1 MSIMSTGSDAK
12 FRRAFD
18 AHFAAMNR
26 YCLRRVA
33 IDDVN
38 DVVAEVFAVAW
49 RKVDRMPEGEDT
61 LPWLYRVAHHEI
73 SNRRRSRRRFRAL
86 VVKLDGQAVHPEA
99 GPESVIVRSS
109 ELDHLLDALRTLRPG
124 EQEVL
129 LLHTH
134 EDLDYSQLSVAL
146 DCSPD
151 AARKRLTRAIRR
163 LRKAADIPEPRPAAS
178 AFRAIEEG
186 GDQ

>member
-1 MSIMSTGSDAK
+1 MVSTASDAR

-18 AHFAAMNR
+18 AYFDAISR
-26 YCLRRVA
+26 YCLRRLPV
-33 IDDVN
+33 DDVN

-49 RKVDRMPEGEDT
+49 RKVDKMPDGDDT

-86 VVKLDGQAVHPEA
+86 VAKLDGQAVHPEP
-99 GPESVIVRSS
+99 GPESVIVRNS
-109 ELDHLLDALRTLRPG
+109 ELDHLLGMLETLRPG
-124 EQEVL
+124 DREVL
-129 LLHTH
+129 LLRTH
-134 EDLDYSQLSVAL
+134 EDLDYSQMSVAL
-146 DCSPD
+146 GCSPE

-163 LRKAADIPEPRPAAS
+163 LRQAADIPGPRPAAP

>member
-1 MSIMSTGSDAK
+1 MSVVSTGSDAK
-12 FRRAFD
+12 FRRVFD

-33 IDDVN
+33 VDDVN

-49 RKVDRMPEGEDT
+49 RKVDKMPEGTDT

-73 SNRRRSRRRFRAL
+73 SNRRRSTRRFRAL
-86 VVKLDGQAVHPEA
+86 VTKLEGQGTHPEA
-99 GPESVIVRSS
+99 GPEAIIVRSS
-109 ELDHLLDALRTLRPG
+109 ELDHLLGVLRTLRTG
-124 EQEVL
+124 DQEVL

-146 DCSPD
+146 GCSPE
-151 AARKRLTRAIRR
+151 AARKRLARAIRR
-163 LRKAADIPEPRPAAS
+163 LRRAADIPEPRPAAS

>member
-1 MSIMSTGSDAK
+1 VSVVSTGSSAK

-18 AHFAAMNR
+18 DHFAAMNR

-49 RKVDRMPEGEDT
+49 RKVDKMPEGTDT

-73 SNRRRSRRRFRAL
+73 SNRRRSTRRFRAL
-86 VVKLDGQAVHPEA
+86 VVKLDGQAAHPEA
-99 GPESVIVRSS
+99 GPESVIVRNS
-109 ELDHLLDALRTLRPG
+109 ELDDLLGALRTLKPG
-124 EQEVL
+124 DQEVL

-146 DCSPD
+146 GCSPE

-163 LRKAADIPEPRPAAS
+163 LRRAADIPEPRPAAS
-178 AFRAIEEG
+178 TFRAIEEG